1 GERCRRRA
9 VHGQGYE
16 PGGRL
21 GRDAD
26 AGHVHDRSGGLAA
39 AGRQQRRRA
48 AAADPS
54 HELPAASRRIRR
66 PQPNVRALDRRRLDG
81 AAVHHGYRHDRRRAA
96 ADGGWSPMMPNGS
109 AWAGLSCAFLALM
122 MVDANAQDAR
132 EWLAR
137 MNRAVEELNY
147 EGTFVHV
154 RGNYSETLHIIHRNH
169 NGRIS
174 ERLVSRDGPGREF
187 IREEDVVKVILPEQR
202 LVVIESRQEEGRLAS
217 ALPNY
222 CAELEPHYEF
232 TLGRGT
238 RVANRPVNVVSIK
251 PKDEFRYGYTLYLDR
266 ETAMPLKSL
275 LLNERGEIIEQIVF
289 TQIQI
294 SDFIPASA
302 LHPAIDTECFQH
314 PEAEAPQTDA
324 VPISTPEWRA
334 SMLPPGFR

>member
-1 GERCRRRA
+1 
-9 VHGQGYE
+9 
-16 PGGRL
+16 
-21 GRDAD
+21 
-26 AGHVHDRSGGLAA
+26 
-39 AGRQQRRRA
+39 
-48 AAADPS
+48 
-54 HELPAASRRIRR
+54 
-66 PQPNVRALDRRRLDG
+66 
-81 AAVHHGYRHDRRRAA
+81 
-96 ADGGWSPMMPNGS
+96 MMPNGS
-109 AWAGLSCAFLALM
+109 AWAGLSCALFAFVM
-122 MVDANAQDAR
+122 FDTAHAQDAR

-174 ERLVSRDGPGREF
+174 ERLVSRDGAGREF

-202 LVVIESRQEEGRLAS
+202 LVVIEARKDEGRLAS

-222 CAELEPHYEF
+222 CAELEPHYDF

-251 PKDEFRYGYTLYLDR
+251 PKDEYRYGYTLYLDR

-275 LLNERGEIIEQIVF
+275 LLNERDEVIEQIVF

-302 LHPAIDTECFQH
+302 LHPGIDTQDFELL
-314 PEAEAPQTDA
+314 EAEVPQQADA
-324 VPISTPEWRA
+324 VPISAPEWRA
-334 SMLPPGFR
+334 SMPPGFRLSAATQSAIAGSEYPVSHLVYSDCLATVSVFIEDPKTNTDVGEGFSSAGSTNAYSRKVNGRSATVIGEVPRQTVRSIALSLSPE

>member
-1 GERCRRRA
+1 
-9 VHGQGYE
+9 
-16 PGGRL
+16 
-21 GRDAD
+21 
-26 AGHVHDRSGGLAA
+26 
-39 AGRQQRRRA
+39 
-48 AAADPS
+48 
-54 HELPAASRRIRR
+54 
-66 PQPNVRALDRRRLDG
+66 
-81 AAVHHGYRHDRRRAA
+81 
-96 ADGGWSPMMPNGS
+96 MMPNGS
-109 AWAGLSCAFLALM
+109 AWAGLSFALFAFVMFDTAH
-122 MVDANAQDAR
+122 AQDAR

-174 ERLVSRDGPGREF
+174 ERLVSRDGAGREF

-202 LVVIESRQEEGRLAS
+202 LVVIEARKDEGRLAS

-222 CAELEPHYEF
+222 CAELEPHYDF

-251 PKDEFRYGYTLYLDR
+251 PKDEYRYGYTLYLDR

-275 LLNERGEIIEQIVF
+275 LLNERDEVIEQIVF

-302 LHPAIDTECFQH
+302 LHPGIDTQDFELL
-314 PEAEAPQTDA
+314 EAEVPQQADA
-324 VPISTPEWRA
+324 VPISAPEWRA
-334 SMLPPGFR
+334 SMPPGF